1 MEMMNRVTCTLL
13 LAAVAVQA
21 QYKAQPAGGPPSE
34 VAPAIL
40 AALNKSGTK
49 IVAANGSPLV
59 EIWLDSAAPSG
70 PTSTEPSVTLPN
82 IPAGAL
88 LGVLRFPATGSD
100 RRGQTVAAGVYTLRY
115 GNYPA
120 NGNHQGA
127 APQRDFMLLAPAAA
141 DKSAEAIADFD
152 ALVSLSRKASG
163 TSHPAVLSFWKA
175 DKDDKPGFD
184 KQGESD
190 CVLTTKLG
198 NVSVSIILVG
208 KVE

>member
-1 MEMMNRVTCTLL
+1 MMTRVTCTLL
-13 LAAVAVQA
+13 LAAVVAQA
-21 QYKAQPAGGPPSE
+21 QYKVQPSGDPPSE
-34 VAPAIL
+34 AAPAIL
-40 AALNKSGTK
+40 ASLSKSGTK
-49 IVAANGSPLV
+49 IVAANGSPFV
-59 EIWLDSAAPSG
+59 EIWLASAAPNG
-70 PTSTEPSVTLPN
+70 PASTEPSVTLPN

-88 LGVLRFPATGSD
+88 LGVLRFPAKGSD

-127 APQRDFMLLAPAAA
+127 APQRDFMVLVPAAE
-141 DKSAEAIADFD
+141 DKSTAAIADFD
-152 ALVSLSRKASG
+152 ALISLSRKASG

-184 KQGESD
+184 KQGDSD
-190 CVLTTKLG
+190 WVLTTNLG

-208 KVE
+208 KAE